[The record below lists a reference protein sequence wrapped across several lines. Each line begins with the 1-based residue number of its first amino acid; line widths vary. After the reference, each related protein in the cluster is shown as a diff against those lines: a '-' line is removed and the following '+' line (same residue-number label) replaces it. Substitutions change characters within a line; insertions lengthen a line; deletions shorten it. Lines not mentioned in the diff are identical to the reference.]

1 MATMIEHV
9 KDTVF
14 EARQDIIDAA
24 DEAVKNEQWVA
35 LNNLF
40 NALDTVT
47 DLYVYMTRTEYEQ
60 QIADLKKELE
70 GVRQSDK

>member
-1 MATMIEHV
+1 MTAFQYL

-14 EARQDIIDAA
+14 EVRQDILDAA

-47 DLYVYMTRTEYEQ
+47 DLYLYMTHTEYEQ

>member
-1 MATMIEHV
+1 MFEYV

-14 EARQDIIDAA
+14 EVRQNILDAA
-24 DEAVKNEQWVA
+24 DEAVKNEQWIA

-60 QIADLKKELE
+60 RIKDLEKELK